1 MDDSQA
7 HRRLRSNAVAP
18 PPQRALLVAVDTG
31 DRERPL
37 APEFAEFAALARAT
51 GLVIVD
57 EMIQRLPHVDPATL
71 VGSGKAREIADRAKE
86 LEADVLLVHNDLR
99 PRQRTNLE
107 KIVPLPIVDR
117 TMLIL
122 DIFAAHARSREG
134 QLQVELAQLRY
145 RQSNLIGA
153 GAALSRV
160 GGGVGTRGPGETKL
174 EVDRRKIAAR
184 VTLLQRNLEEVRKQ
198 RATRRAGGSR
208 APFVAL
214 VGYTNVGKS
223 SLLNRL
229 AGSGG
234 NAAFVADQPF
244 ATLDPT
250 LRRVYLGDGRS
261 IRLADTVGFIT
272 ALPKELINAF
282 RATLEELDVADVLVH
297 VIDASNPDWPRQRA
311 SVETILGELNL
322 AAKPTLLA
330 FNKVDRIDEAARAAL
345 PPDAI
350 AVSATTNAG
359 IDQLRAAIAG
369 VIETLP
375 RWAS

>member
-1 MDDSQA
+1 MNEVTP
-7 HRRLRSNAVAP
+7 R
-18 PPQRALLVAVDTG
+18 PQRVLLVAVDLG
-31 DRERPL
+31 DRNAPL

-51 GLVIVD
+51 GVEIVG
-57 EMIQRLPHVDPATL
+57 EMIQKLPHVDPATL
-71 VGSGKAREIADRAKE
+71 FGSGKAHEIAARANE
-86 LEADVLLVHNDLR
+86 IDADLLMVFNDLR
-99 PRQRTNLE
+99 PRQRGNLE

-122 DIFAAHARSREG
+122 DIFAQHARSREG

-145 RQSNLIGA
+145 RQSNLIGS
-153 GAALSRV
+153 GAELSRL

-184 VTLLQRNLEEVRKQ
+184 VTLLQRNLEDVRKQ
-198 RATRRAGGSR
+198 RTTRRGGR
-208 APFVAL
+208 DPFVAL

-229 AGSGG
+229 AGTGS

-250 LRRVYLGDGRS
+250 LRRVYVGDGRS

-282 RATLEELDVADVLVH
+282 RATLEELDIADVLLH

-311 SVETILGELNL
+311 SVETILNELKL
-322 AAKPTLLA
+322 AEKPTILVC
-330 FNKVDRIDEAARAAL
+330 NKIDRLDAAARAAL
-345 PPDAI
+345 PPGAI
-350 AVSATTNAG
+350 LVSATANDG
-359 IDQLRAAIAG
+359 IDLLRAAIVERLG
-369 VIETLP
+369 ITNPV
-375 RWAS
+375 